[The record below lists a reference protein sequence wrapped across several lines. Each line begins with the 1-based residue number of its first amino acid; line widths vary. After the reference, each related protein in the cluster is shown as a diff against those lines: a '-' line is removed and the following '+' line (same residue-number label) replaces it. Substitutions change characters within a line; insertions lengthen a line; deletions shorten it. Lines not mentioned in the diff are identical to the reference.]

1 MNWVG
6 THAYTS
12 CSITAPVNNVKR
24 IINAR
29 ASMSS
34 TSNGFINWSQ
44 IANINIGSENST
56 SWSVACLEDYYL
68 RGLTIQYIKT
78 TD

>member
-12 CSITAPVNNVKR
+12 CSIPKPVQNVKM
-24 IINAR
+24 IIDAR
-29 ASMSS
+29 AYMSGN
-34 TSNGFINWSQ
+34 SNGYINWSQ
-44 IANINIGSENST
+44 IANINMNSET
-56 SWSVACLEDYYL
+56 SANWTIASLEDYYL
-68 RGLTIQYIKT
+68 RGLTIRYTKT